1 MTFSSAYTASSNIT
15 PEKKTIIITSKTL
28 TADNKNNTAVFEGS
42 VVAKTGD
49 ITMHSDKMAVFYDKS
64 ENNIDTIHATGN
76 VKVHKNERA
85 LFSDKAVYFDADEK
99 IVFTGNPKAIE
110 GNNVI
115 SGTKIIFYFRD
126 DRAVVEGS
134 KVILQNKEGIKQ

>member
-1 MTFSSAYTASSNIT
+1 MTCSSAYTASTETES
-15 PEKKTIIITSKTL
+15 EKKTIIITSKTL

-42 VVAKTGD
+42 VVAKIGD
-49 ITMHSDKMAVFYDKS
+49 ITIQSDEMAVFYDNS
-64 ENNIDTIHATGN
+64 ENSIDTIHATGN

-134 KVILQNKEGIKQ
+134 KVILQNKEGLK

>member
-1 MTFSSAYTASSNIT
+1 MTCSSAYTASSNTT
-15 PEKKTIIITSKTL
+15 PEKKTIVITSKTL
-28 TADNKNNTAVFEGS
+28 TADNRNNTAVFEGS

-49 ITMHSDKMAVFYDKS
+49 ITMHSDKMSVFYDNS
-64 ENNIDTIHATGN
+64 ENSIDTIHATGN

-110 GNNVI
+110 GNNII
-115 SGTKIIFYFRD
+115 SGTKIIFYFKD
-126 DRAVVEGS
+126 DRAVVENS
-134 KVILQNKEGIKQ
+134 KIVLQNKEELK

>member
-1 MTFSSAYTASSNIT
+1 MS
-15 PEKKTIIITSKTL
+15 
-28 TADNKNNTAVFEGS
+28 
-42 VVAKTGD
+42 
-49 ITMHSDKMAVFYDKS
+49 VFYDNS
-64 ENNIDTIHATGN
+64 ENSIDTFHATGN

-110 GNNVI
+110 GNNII
-115 SGTKIIFYFRD
+115 SGTKIIFYFKD

-134 KVILQNKEGIKQ
+134 KVILQNKEGLK